1 MKRALN
7 KGVKKYV
14 KLLWGKRSM
23 PDSGAVGYPAVLAGA
38 LCRPRAS
45 ISSARG
51 LLPRGTWLPRECYS
65 PVATPRAG
73 LRTAPSGLDAGVMA
87 PSDPS

>member
-38 LCRPRAS
+38 LFRTRAS
-45 ISSARG
+45 IGSARG
-51 LLPRGTWLPRECYS
+51 SLPRGTWLPRECYS
-65 PVATPRAG
+65 PGGDASC
-73 LRTAPSGLDAGVMA
+73 RTEVGAFGRGCWRNGP
-87 PSDPS
+87 